1 MSLETD
7 PICLA
12 LEENGDVVIPMRY
25 LAGLDAVVQ
34 GVVTRLRMIRG
45 ELRWDLSIGVPY
57 FERDG
62 VPKEVAILGQKYDA
76 AKVRAAIR
84 DAVLDP
90 PNVFESLSL
99 SVAFDSSTR
108 TVSVEW
114 AARTFFGDTETNRTA
129 I

>member
-62 VPKEVAILGQKYDA
+62 ATK
-76 AKVRAAIR
+76 
-84 DAVLDP
+84 
-90 PNVFESLSL
+90 
-99 SVAFDSSTR
+99 SSTPELR
-108 TVSVEW
+108 NTLMATSMPTRYGMIISEV
-114 AARTFFGDTETNRTA
+114 
-129 I
+129 